1 VKRLVLTALAC
12 GALVLPAAIFAAPSD
27 NGDCRQAVHDL
38 LVTSSAEGTMGD
50 AISDGFYGNEP
61 NPEPPNPGGGTLP
74 SQSPGPKVT
83 NPDGTV
89 SPGNSWG
96 FYESGAIKDACNG

>member
-1 VKRLVLTALAC
+1 MKRLVLTVLAC
-12 GALVLPAAIFAAPSD
+12 GALVLPAALFAAPS
-27 NGDCRQAVHDL
+27 GKGSCRQAVHDF
-38 LVTSSAEGTMGD
+38 LVTSSTEGTMGD

-61 NPEPPNPGGGTLP
+61 NPEPPNPGGGTVP

-83 NPDGTV
+83 LPNGTV
-89 SPGNSWG
+89 VDGNSWG